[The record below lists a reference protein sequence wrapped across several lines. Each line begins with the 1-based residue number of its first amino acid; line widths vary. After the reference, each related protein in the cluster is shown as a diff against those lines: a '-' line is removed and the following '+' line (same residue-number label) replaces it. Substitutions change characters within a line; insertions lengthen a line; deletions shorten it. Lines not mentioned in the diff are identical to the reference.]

1 MQTKT
6 VVISIRQFWERIV
19 EPSKHMDRLFAEYG
33 MNHKFEYLLVN
44 FAGGKIRKAK
54 VYVTAEDVLTDADT
68 MIMCQ
73 IEESQMGTTP
83 EGRYVF
89 YLTVT
94 TIK

>member
-1 MQTKT
+1 MKT
-6 VVISIRQFWERIV
+6 QSYLISIRKFWDEIV

-33 MNHKFEYLLVN
+33 ITRKFEYLLVY
-44 FAGGKIRKAK
+44 FAGGKIQKVK
-54 VYVTAEDVLTDADT
+54 VYTTSDDVFNDDDT
-68 MIMCQ
+68 MIMCHVD
-73 IEESQMGTTP
+73 EGYMGTSP

>member
-1 MQTKT
+1 MQTKP
-6 VVISIRQFWERIV
+6 VVISIRQFWEQIV

-44 FAGGKIRKAK
+44 FAGGKIRKVK
-54 VYVTAEDVLTDADT
+54 VYTTAEDVLTDDDT
-68 MIMCQ
+68 IIMCQ
-73 IEESQMGTTP
+73 IDESQMGTTP
-83 EGRYVF
+83 EGRYIF

>member
-1 MQTKT
+1 MEKKVTEM
-6 VVISIRQFWERIV
+6 SIRQFWERIV

-44 FAGGKIRKAK
+44 FAGGKIRKVK
-54 VYVTAEDVLTDADT
+54 VYTISEDVLTDDDT

-73 IEESQMGTTP
+73 IDESQMGTTP
-83 EGRYVF
+83 EGRYIF